1 VFAYLG
7 KLFRRA
13 RSIVEDDDP
22 FGGANVVGHN
32 EANTGIEFAHMLLD
46 LGENLAGSAPTG
58 DPVPEVRV
66 IPPRILGRSAD
77 QSL

>member
-1 VFAYLG
+1 MSM
-7 KLFRRA
+7 
-13 RSIVEDDDP
+13 SIVEVDEP
-22 FGGANVVGHN
+22 FGGANEVGHN
-32 EANTGIEFAHMLLD
+32 EANMGIEFARVSLD
-46 LGENLAGSAPTG
+46 FGENPASACQTG

>member
-1 VFAYLG
+1 MGMRL
-7 KLFRRA
+7 RRA
-13 RSIVEDDDP
+13 RSIVEKHDP

-32 EANTGIEFAHMLLD
+32 GANTGIEFARMSLD
-46 LGENLAGSAPTG
+46 LGENLADSSPTG

-77 QSL
+77 QSV

>member
-7 KLFRRA
+7 TLFRRA

-32 EANTGIEFAHMLLD
+32 EANTEIEFARTSID
-46 LGENLAGSAPTG
+46 LGEKISASHLAMTQ
-58 DPVPEVRV
+58 
-66 IPPRILGRSAD
+66 D
-77 QSL
+77 QIHQKEGNMAYSKPD